1 MAGVRHGGKHG
12 RGHDLPPVA
21 AVQRAGTL
29 RRCFHDP
36 FASMTQ
42 PSRRAVARLLP
53 LLLAALPLAAA
64 AQVPAAA
71 PFTLDQAMAD
81 PDWIGPPVEQAWWSW
96 DGREAQLLLK
106 REGSPVRDTWRQ
118 PVAGGALQRV
128 SDDGRAAL
136 DAPDPVYDPQRR
148 RMAFVRNGDVFVREL
163 AGGRLLQLTRT
174 AQAESQPRFAADGG
188 LLWRAGEDWFHWR
201 ADGTTAQVAAP
212 RAERDPAAAPAAD
225 VLREQQL
232 RTLQTLRRD
241 RERREAQR
249 AQDEAWRKADPT
261 RAAAPVYLGDD
272 VEIVDSSLSPDARHL
287 LVVTRSKGADGGRE
301 GKMPTYVTESG
312 YEEFEDVRTR
322 VGRND
327 PVPHAL
333 WLVDAVDGRV
343 RELALDGLPG
353 IAADPLASLRK
364 AAGKPALQ
372 GLRAVQLGGGR
383 GSAAIRW
390 SNDGRNVAVML
401 RAVDNKDRWIASV
414 DLGQA
419 RLQPRHR
426 LTDAAWI
433 NWNFNEFDWLP
444 DNRTLW
450 FLSEESGYAHLYT
463 QAGSERPRQRT
474 SGRWEAS
481 APVATADGRGLLFL
495 CNRAWP
501 GDYEVC
507 ALDLA
512 SDQVRE
518 VTALDGVEDF
528 SLSPD
533 GRQLLVRWSASWT
546 PPQLA
551 VAPLEGGQARV
562 LTDTRSA
569 AFKARQWTPAQI
581 VQVPSKHG
589 AGTVWGKFYGPADYQ
604 PGRTY
609 PVVMFVHGAGYLQ
622 NVHARWPTYF
632 REQMFHHLLVEQGY
646 VVLDLDYRGS
656 EGYGRDWRTAI
667 YRQMGHPELE
677 DYLDGLD
684 WVVAS
689 HQGDRERAG
698 IYGGSYGGFMTFMA
712 LFRSPGTF
720 KAGAALRPVVDWTQ
734 YNHEYTSNILNTPEL
749 DPEAYRASSPIEYA
763 GGLQDHLLI
772 AHGMIDDNVFYRDS
786 VVLAQK
792 LIELRK
798 DNWEL
803 ASYPLERH
811 AYTRPDSW
819 FDQYRRIHKLFE
831 RTLRPSAGAP
841 ADAPDR

>member
-1 MAGVRHGGKHG
+1 
-12 RGHDLPPVA
+12 
-21 AVQRAGTL
+21 
-29 RRCFHDP
+29 
-36 FASMTQ
+36 MTQ
-42 PSRRAVARLLP
+42 PFPRAARRLLP
-53 LLLAALPLAAA
+53 LLLAALPLAASAQSPSA
-64 AQVPAAA
+64 A
-71 PFTLDQAMAD
+71 FTLEQAMAD
-81 PDWIGPPVEQAWWSW
+81 PDWIGPPVEKAWWSW

-106 REGSPVRDTWRQ
+106 REGSTVRDAWRV
-118 PVAGGALQRV
+118 PVAGGALQKV
-128 SDDGRAAL
+128 SDAERAAL

-148 RMAFVRNGDVFVREL
+148 RMAFVRNGDVFVRDL
-163 AGGRLLQLTRT
+163 ASGNLQQLTRT
-174 AQAESQPRFAADGG
+174 AQAEAQPRFAADGG
-188 LLWRAGEDWFHWR
+188 VLWRAGDDWFHWR
-201 ADGTTAQVAAP
+201 ADGVVAQVTTLKAA
-212 RAERDPAAAPAAD
+212 RDPAAAPAPDA
-225 VLREQQL
+225 LREQQL
-232 RTLQTLRRD
+232 RTLETLRRD

-249 AQDEAWRKADPT
+249 AQEEAWRKADPT

-287 LVVTRSKGADGGRE
+287 LVVVKKKGADAGRE
-301 GKMPTYVTESG
+301 GRMPTYVTESG

-333 WLVDAVDGRV
+333 WLVDAATGQV
-343 RELALDGLPG
+343 RELAFDVLPG
-353 IAADPLASLRK
+353 IKDDPLAALRK
-364 AAGKPALQ
+364 TAGKEPLKGNRPLQ
-372 GLRAVQLGGGR
+372 VGAEG
-383 GSAAIRW
+383 AAIRW
-390 SNDGRNVAVML
+390 SDDGRHVAVML

-414 DLGQA
+414 DLAAA

-426 LTDAAWI
+426 LTDPAWI
-433 NWNFNEFDWLP
+433 NWNFNEFGWLP
-444 DNRTLW
+444 DNQTLW
-450 FLSEESGYAHLYT
+450 FVSEESGHAHLYT
-463 QAGSERPRQRT
+463 QSGSGKPRQRT

-481 APVATADGRGLLFL
+481 SPVPTADGRGLLFL

-512 SDQVRE
+512 SNEVRE

-528 SLSPD
+528 VPSPD
-533 GRQLLVRWSASWT
+533 GRHLLVRYSGSWL

-551 VAPLEGGQARV
+551 VAPLDGGQARV

-569 AFKARQWTPAQI
+569 AFKARAWTGPEI
-581 VQVPSKHG
+581 VQVPSRHG
-589 AGTVWGKFYGPADYQ
+589 AGTVWGKFYGPKDYE
-604 PGRTY
+604 PGRKY

-622 NVHARWPTYF
+622 NVHARWPNYF

-684 WVVAS
+684 WVVANR
-689 HQGDRERAG
+689 QGDRDHAG

-749 DPEAYRASSPIEYA
+749 DPEAYRTSSPIEYA
-763 GGLQDHLLI
+763 QGLQDHLLI

-811 AYTRPDSW
+811 GFVRPDSW

-831 RTLRPSAGAP
+831 RTLKEP
-841 ADAPDR
+841 AR